1 MAIFSRVLVNPKDRR
16 ALRIFGSL
24 ERIHAVVARATD
36 GGSTK
41 ERTLW
46 RLDTDGNGKMF
57 RLYIVSAVAPDATVL
72 NEELGVEP
80 KAISSCE
87 YEPFLDRLECGQER
101 VFRLTA
107 NPTKTLPSEGFVTRG
122 SRTPLV
128 KVDDQ
133 EEWIFD
139 KLRKAGCHMTINRL
153 EQPELRIRDSGLVS
167 FRRKSSRVTLVRA
180 TFEGILAI
188 DDPDRL
194 RRALVEGIGPAKAYG
209 CGLMTLA
216 PLVTRAPLE

>member
-1 MAIFSRVLVNPKDRR
+1 M
-16 ALRIFGSL
+16 
-24 ERIHAVVARATD
+24 
-36 GGSTK
+36 
-41 ERTLW
+41 
-46 RLDTDGNGKMF
+46 
-57 RLYIVSAVAPDATVL
+57 
-72 NEELGVEP
+72 
-80 KAISSCE
+80 
-87 YEPFLDRLECGQER
+87 
-101 VFRLTA
+101 FRLTA

-180 TFEGILAI
+180 TFEESLPLMIL
-188 DDPDRL
+188 
-194 RRALVEGIGPAKAYG
+194 IGFAE
-209 CGLMTLA
+209 LWSR
-216 PLVTRAPLE
+216 V

>member
-1 MAIFSRVLVNPKDRR
+1 MAMFSRVLVNPKDRR

-87 YEPFLDRLECGQER
+87 YEPFLDRLECGR
-101 VFRLTA
+101 
-107 NPTKTLPSEGFVTRG
+107 NGCSG
-122 SRTPLV
+122 SPP
-128 KVDDQ
+128 
-133 EEWIFD
+133 I
-139 KLRKAGCHMTINRL
+139 
-153 EQPELRIRDSGLVS
+153 QPKRCLLKDL
-167 FRRKSSRVTLVRA
+167 
-180 TFEGILAI
+180 
-188 DDPDRL
+188 
-194 RRALVEGIGPAKAYG
+194 
-209 CGLMTLA
+209 
-216 PLVTRAPLE
+216 

>member
-1 MAIFSRVLVNPKDRR
+1 MAMFSRVLVNPKDRR

-87 YEPFLDRLECGQER
+87 YEPFLDRLECGYNG
-101 VFRLTA
+101 V
-107 NPTKTLPSEGFVTRG
+107 
-122 SRTPLV
+122 
-128 KVDDQ
+128 
-133 EEWIFD
+133 
-139 KLRKAGCHMTINRL
+139 
-153 EQPELRIRDSGLVS
+153 
-167 FRRKSSRVTLVRA
+167 
-180 TFEGILAI
+180 
-188 DDPDRL
+188 
-194 RRALVEGIGPAKAYG
+194 PAHRQSNQNVAF
-209 CGLMTLA
+209 
-216 PLVTRAPLE
+216 